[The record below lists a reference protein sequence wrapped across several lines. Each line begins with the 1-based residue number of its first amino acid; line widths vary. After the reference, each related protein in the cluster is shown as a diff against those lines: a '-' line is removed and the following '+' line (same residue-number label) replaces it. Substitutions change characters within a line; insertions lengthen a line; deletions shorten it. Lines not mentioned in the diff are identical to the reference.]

1 MGSVFLK
8 TPARLHFGLIDMN
21 GEIGRIDGGIGLAL
35 DSPQTLIEADQLDR
49 VNVVCKEEPE
59 LGDRIQEAVR
69 TVCAYLDFPG
79 AYVNVRERPLQHVGM
94 GSATQILVGVA
105 QAVCEAY
112 GVVKT
117 AQELAVLVGR
127 GGTSG
132 IGVGAVNSGGFIMD
146 GGHPF
151 RRGHTSKQ
159 GYMPSGASADV
170 TPPPILFRHDFPDWD
185 ILITVPMGEGISGL
199 REVTLFRV
207 ICPLPKDEVQ
217 QMCHILL
224 MQMLPAVIES
234 DLESFGSAMEDFQ
247 DLGFKIFEFRAQTQ
261 LVLDCLQFLKD
272 EGGIG
277 VGMSSWGPA
286 LFAFGEDLSGLKEK
300 ADGWLAGH
308 GGGTTILTR
317 ANNVG
322 AQLVDPVA

>member
-1 MGSVFLK
+1 MGRIFLK

-35 DSPQTLIEADQLDR
+35 DAPQTLIEADQLDA
-49 VNVVCKEEPE
+49 VDIECEDEPE
-59 LGDRIQEAVR
+59 MIDRIQDAVQS
-69 TVCAYLDFPG
+69 VCTHLNLPG
-79 AYVNVRERPLQHVGM
+79 AYVMVRERPLPHVGM
-94 GSATQILVGVA
+94 GSATQMLVGA
-105 QAVCEAY
+105 ARAVCEAY
-112 GVVKT
+112 GIEKT
-117 AQELAVLVGR
+117 ARELAHLVGR

-132 IGVGAVNSGGFIMD
+132 IGVGAIDSGGFIMD

-151 RRGHTSKQ
+151 RRGDRSKQ
-159 GYMPSGASADV
+159 GYMPSGASTDAQ
-170 TPPPILFRHDFPDWD
+170 PPPILFRHDFPDWD

-199 REVTLFRV
+199 REVTLFKV
-207 ICPLPKDEVQ
+207 VCPLPHDEVQ

-224 MQMLPAVIES
+224 MQMLPAVVES
-234 DLESFGSAMEDFQ
+234 DLENFGRAMEDFQ

-261 LVLDCLQFLKD
+261 LVLDCFQFLKD

-277 VGMSSWGPA
+277 VGMSSWGPT

-300 ADGWLAGH
+300 ADGWLSDH
-308 GGGTTILTR
+308 GGGTTILTK

-322 AQLVDPVA
+322 AQLVDSIP